1 VDLLEGVLRLVGL
14 IFGWLFGW
22 PLAVFRRWLDRQ
34 PDRDPSQISSL
45 QKFGRLMLGVSL
57 TSCALIP
64 LGWLIF
70 K

>member
-1 VDLLEGVLRLVGL
+1 MDSLEGVLRLVGL
-14 IFGWLFGW
+14 LLGW

-45 QKFGRLMLGVSL
+45 EKFGRLMLGALL
-57 TSCALIP
+57 TLCLLIP